1 MMKFAESLSEN
12 SDYNDSSVKGSG
24 QNARATVARAL
35 CPEPVHANPYNFQ
48 TASEESA
55 APSSNLLGAEQ

>member
-1 MMKFAESLSEN
+1 MMKFAESLTAN
-12 SDYNDSSVKGSG
+12 SGENDSSVKGRG
-24 QNARATVARAL
+24 QNARATVARAF
-35 CPEPVHANPYNFQ
+35 CPEPVHANPHNFQ